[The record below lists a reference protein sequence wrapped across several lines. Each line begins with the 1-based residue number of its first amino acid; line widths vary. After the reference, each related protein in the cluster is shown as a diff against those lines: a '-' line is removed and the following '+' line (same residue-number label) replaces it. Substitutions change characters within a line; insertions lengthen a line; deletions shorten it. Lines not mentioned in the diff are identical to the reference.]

1 MINNKKQRGLLSVE
15 VIIALGVM
23 VTLISVIAALGS
35 AFGKLNNQLWLR
47 HTCMT
52 AGQAQMDAIFVLGRP
67 IEDEKFHELWPQV
80 TCFVERTDGN
90 GLWQGLEKVNL
101 HLSAGSK
108 RDTVTVTLN
117 RYMAK
122 DRKVQP

>member
-1 MINNKKQRGLLSVE
+1 MLKNKNQKGLLSVE

-23 VTLISVIAALGS
+23 VTLIGVIAALGS
-35 AFGKLNNQLWLR
+35 AFGKLNHRLWLR
-47 HTCMT
+47 HTCMM
-52 AGQAQMDAIFVLGRP
+52 AGQAQMDAIVVLDRP
-67 IEDEKFHELWPQV
+67 IDDGTFHELWPQV
-80 TCFVERTDGN
+80 TCSVERTDGD
-90 GLWQGLEKVNL
+90 GLWQGLEKVRL

-108 RDTVTVTLN
+108 HDTVTVTLS